1 MVTRTVRSVT
11 SAITGSVKGVVTG
24 VLRYR
29 AFVMFVG
36 GAVFFHLHGDDMAV

>member
-1 MVTRTVRSVT
+1 MTRAVRSVT
-11 SAITGSVKGVVTG
+11 STVTGSVKGLMSG